1 MSNLPAKL
9 TNQMDL
15 KIITGKLSPL
25 LEKKSTFK
33 ALNEIFEKVDLGE
46 FSLELLNMV
55 ANSNKNSKHAVK
67 LALTLSNDNWI
78 AADEQGIKVSMET
91 ASFLLEQQFKNMA
104 TNFVIWKDIAK
115 SQKKTKYASLDDKLD
130 GYNFYLSYIKFGLG
144 RCSRD
149 AQQDIRRHH
158 ITRDEGVRLVL
169 RYDHEFPKKHYDWF
183 LHYLGISDEEFWEVM
198 DFWREQS
205 NVWKKISGKW
215 ELTSIVS

>member
-1 MSNLPAKL
+1 MSYLPAKL

-115 SQKKTKYASLDDKLD
+115 SQKKTKYASLDVDGMKSLFACVEWRLNFKLEAT
-130 GYNFYLSYIKFGLG
+130 SYYREYDAGNLNTKVWLQQVAFIN
-144 RCSRD
+144 RC
-149 AQQDIRRHH
+149 
-158 ITRDEGVRLVL
+158 
-169 RYDHEFPKKHYDWF
+169 
-183 LHYLGISDEEFWEVM
+183 M
-198 DFWREQS
+198 DWRERFEINSPQDEI
-205 NVWKKISGKW
+205 NFLKKY
-215 ELTSIVS
+215 LP